1 MCCLS
6 IELLLED
13 QVENVYV
20 DDVETEL
27 EDRS

>member
-20 DDVETEL
+20 GDVETEL